1 MTQDE
6 IKALASEIV
15 GDGQTPNKFFVT
27 TSPFVRVTDD
37 HDTDSE
43 LLDGFSTED
52 FETQVF
58 DTFEEAKRY
67 YDEVELDSYCG
78 IGTVIIEDRKTGT
91 ICERYLEKYVTV
103 EYNQNEIDDSKY
115 FGYVK

>member
-27 TSPFVRVTDD
+27 TSPFIKVTNDY
-37 HDTDSE
+37 DTDSE
-43 LLDGFSTED
+43 LLDGFSEED

-58 DTFEEAKRY
+58 DTFGEAKRY
-67 YDEVELDSYCG
+67 YDEVDLDSYSG
-78 IGTVIIEDRKTGT
+78 IGQVHIEDRQTGT
-91 ICERYLEKYVTV
+91 ICERYLEKIVTV
-103 EYNQNEIDDSKY
+103 DYNQKEIDDSKY